1 MKIKTQYKQ
10 TKICELVEQTVG
22 GTWGP
27 ESDETNGVP
36 VLRSTNFTKDQKIV
50 FENIAYRNI
59 TEAKLTNRVLNN
71 GDFLIEIS
79 GGGPSQPVGRALEFI
94 NPDGKTYTYGNF
106 VRRLKLNSDL
116 LTQEYLSLALKALYI
131 FGETEPIQ
139 TNTTNLR
146 NLNFKDYINLEIPV
160 PTIQE
165 QKQIVSKIK
174 ECFALLD
181 KSEAKLKQA
190 EEKLNNVLDSSLLSL
205 QQKDGDMYPLMDIVT
220 IQKQTIKLDINSS
233 SFYIALEDI
242 EANTGKLLNKKYV
255 NGREVKSTKLRF
267 NTKHVLYSKLRPYL
281 NKVIIPP
288 EEGICVT
295 DLLPLLPNKKVT
307 QKYLY
312 YYLRS
317 PQIRD
322 YINQKMA
329 GIKMPR
335 LRTEDLNN
343 MPIFV
348 PSIETQNNFVTRI
361 ERLTEEAYQCRISI
375 EKQVKKQELLRQS
388 ILKKAFEGKLI

>member
-10 TKICELVEQTVG
+10 TKICELLEQTVG

-50 FENIAYRNI
+50 FENIAYRDI

-94 NPDGKTYTYGNF
+94 NPDGKTYTYSNF

-165 QKQIVSKIK
+165 QKQIVAKIK
-174 ECFALLD
+174 ECFTLLD

-190 EEKLNNVLDSSLLSL
+190 EAKLSS
-205 QQKDGDMYPLMDIVT
+205 V
-220 IQKQTIKLDINSS
+220 INSS
-233 SFYIALEDI
+233 
-242 EANTGKLLNKKYV
+242 NKLFKTKTSNITYKLS
-255 NGREVKSTKLRF
+255 EVFKLRNGKF
-267 NTKHVLYSKLRPYL
+267 NPSSNLKNNFDTEFKFKVYGGNGITGYFNKALVQGQTIIIGRVGAKCGSIHKSKEP
-281 NKVIIPP
+281 VW
-288 EEGICVT
+288 VT
-295 DLLPLLPNKKVT
+295 DNA
-307 QKYLY
+307 LY
-312 YYLRS
+312 
-317 PQIRD
+317 
-322 YINQKMA
+322 
-329 GIKMPR
+329 
-335 LRTEDLNN
+335 
-343 MPIFV
+343 
-348 PSIETQNNFVTRI
+348 IETFLNEVDLEFLYWKLISLNLNGLSDGTGQPKIDQSKIYSLTIDIPDTIEEQKRIARQFEITNERVNNSLAQIQRSKSAVQNI
-361 ERLTEEAYQCRISI
+361 
-375 EKQVKKQELLRQS
+375 RQS